1 MASST
6 VRYGPGVTQEIG
18 MDVVNLKAKNVLIV
32 TDPNVAA
39 LPPLKTVMDSL
50 TKHGV
55 KFEVFDKTRVEPTDE
70 R

>member
-18 MDVVNLKAKNVLIV
+18 MDIVNFKSKNVLVI
-32 TDPNVAA
+32 TDPNIAV
-39 LPPLKTVMDSL
+39 LPPVKTVMDSL
-50 TKHGV
+50 TKNGL
-55 KFEVFDKTRVEPTDE
+55 KFEVYDKTRVEPTEE